1 MEHQG
6 STYEFLYANY
16 TWPEPGTERPCP
28 FSGIPL
34 QLNEQRPG
42 YNGKP
47 WTCPQCIWFFS
58 EEELKDPAAFKGKD
72 CPHTLKQKQEAASS
86 SEEQ

>member
-1 MEHQG
+1 MDQQD
-6 STYEFLYANY
+6 SAYPFLYDNY
-16 TWPEPGTERPCP
+16 TWPEAGTERDCP

-58 EEELKDPAAFKGKD
+58 EEDLKNPAAYQGKD
-72 CPHTLKQKQEAASS
+72 CPHTLKQKQEQSAD
-86 SEEQ
+86 SE